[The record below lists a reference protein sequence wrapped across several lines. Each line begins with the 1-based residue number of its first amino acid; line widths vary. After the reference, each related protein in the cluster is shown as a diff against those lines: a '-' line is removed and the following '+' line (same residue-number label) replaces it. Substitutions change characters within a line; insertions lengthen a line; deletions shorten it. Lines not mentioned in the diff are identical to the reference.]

1 MDELKMKRKKRLYL
15 LFVLCV
21 GIGLFIF
28 FAIEHPLY
36 IYDTDDWTY
45 ISFSRH
51 AWPSIRQFNPAK
63 VLPETLMPITA
74 QIGVSMI
81 MPFTGDY
88 ILSMAY
94 AFSICLVIF
103 TVAYIL
109 QMGKAVSFI
118 TGIGNRLSILI
129 MGIFLL
135 YHFLPYNHG
144 DGVTKYLLQGGSVNC
159 TYNYLI
165 PGLLNATLVL
175 YLMRSG
181 SLGLSNGEAEVG
193 GCWDKH
199 LRTGLFILIC
209 YLALNSNMFHSIIL
223 SSFAGAHI
231 ILSFV
236 PFLKRNGDKKG
247 GKNKLYNYINQNK
260 LWLAIDVAWIIVLIF
275 ESRGSRAAKET
286 GSLLELPIGETF
298 KQFTASVSS
307 MNIFF
312 LITIIGFIAAGV
324 ILAVY
329 KCKTAV
335 SHSETKIN
343 CSANTYLEMMLLM
356 LASFL
361 ITFVYLILLCA
372 KVSPLYMS
380 NNIVEISW
388 IFWFMT
394 SGFLSLG
401 YVLSNA
407 SKTVLILPVFLYVL
421 ACEVIVDGGIYAEN
435 NTAYLTADTVKA
447 LDDNLIRQ
455 VKEAEDAG
463 LTDVV
468 VKIPLHPSQE
478 WPMNTS
484 YGGGR
489 IATTL
494 YKHGITRSLMNIT
507 LEPSQEINVEFGIRQ

>member
-1 MDELKMKRKKRLYL
+1 MDDLKKKKEMRLYL
-15 LFVLCV
+15 LFILCLGV
-21 GIGLFIF
+21 GMFFF
-28 FAIEHPLY
+28 FAIVHPLY

-88 ILSMAY
+88 ILSMTY
-94 AFSICLVIF
+94 AFSVCLVIF
-103 TVAYIL
+103 IEAYIL
-109 QMGKAVSFI
+109 QMGKTVSSV
-118 TGIGNRLSILI
+118 TGIGNTLSIPI

-144 DGVTKYLLQGGSVNC
+144 NSGTKHLLYGGSVNC

-165 PGLLNATLVL
+165 PALLNAALAL
-175 YLMRSG
+175 YLMRRD
-181 SLGLSNGEAEVG
+181 SLDLLNGEEVG
-193 GCWDKH
+193 ERKDKY
-199 LRTGLFILIC
+199 LRNGFFILIC

-231 ILSFV
+231 IISFV
-236 PFLKRNGDKKG
+236 QFLKRCADKTSS
-247 GKNKLYNYINQNK
+247 KNKLRNYIIQNK
-260 LWLAIDVAWIIVLIF
+260 LWLAIDIAWSFVLIF

-298 KQFTASVSS
+298 KQFIASVNS
-307 MNIFF
+307 MNRIF
-312 LITIIGFIAAGV
+312 LLTITGFIITGV

-329 KCKTAV
+329 RCRNEV
-335 SHSETKIN
+335 FHSENKANDKT
-343 CSANTYLEMMLLM
+343 NTYLETMLL
-356 LASFL
+356 LLVSFL
-361 ITFVYLILLCA
+361 ITLVYLILLCA
-372 KVSPLYMS
+372 KVSPHYMS

-394 SGFLSLG
+394 SGFLSFG

-435 NTAYLTADTVKA
+435 NTAYLTADIVKA

-455 VKEAEDAG
+455 VKEAEEAG
-463 LTDVV
+463 LSDVV

-484 YGGGR
+484 YGGSR
-489 IATTL
+489 IATSL
-494 YKHGITRSLMNIT
+494 YKHGIIRSRINIT
-507 LEPSQEINVEFGIRQ
+507 LEPNQEINDEFGIRQ

>member
-1 MDELKMKRKKRLYL
+1 MEKPK
-15 LFVLCV
+15 
-21 GIGLFIF
+21 
-28 FAIEHPLY
+28 
-36 IYDTDDWTY
+36 W
-45 ISFSRH
+45 
-51 AWPSIRQFNPAK
+51 
-63 VLPETLMPITA
+63 
-74 QIGVSMI
+74 
-81 MPFTGDY
+81 
-88 ILSMAY
+88 
-94 AFSICLVIF
+94 
-103 TVAYIL
+103 
-109 QMGKAVSFI
+109 
-118 TGIGNRLSILI
+118 
-129 MGIFLL
+129 
-135 YHFLPYNHG
+135 
-144 DGVTKYLLQGGSVNC
+144 
-159 TYNYLI
+159 
-165 PGLLNATLVL
+165 
-175 YLMRSG
+175 
-181 SLGLSNGEAEVG
+181 G

-199 LRTGLFILIC
+199 LRTGFFILIC

-236 PFLKRNGDKKG
+236 QFLKRSGDKKG

-307 MNIFF
+307 MNKVF

-329 KCKTAV
+329 RCKTAV
-335 SHSETKIN
+335 FHSETKVN
-343 CSANTYLEMMLLM
+343 GSANAYLEMMLLM

-388 IFWFMT
+388 IFWFMI

-401 YVLSNA
+401 YVLSNV

-489 IATTL
+489 IATT
-494 YKHGITRSLMNIT
+494 R
-507 LEPSQEINVEFGIRQ
+507 